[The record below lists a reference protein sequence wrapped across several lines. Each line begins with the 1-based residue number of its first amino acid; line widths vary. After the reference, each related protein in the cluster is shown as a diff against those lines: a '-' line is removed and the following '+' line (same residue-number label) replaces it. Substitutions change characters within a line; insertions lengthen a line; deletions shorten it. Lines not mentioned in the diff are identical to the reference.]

1 MKTSVL
7 YCGHTRGPRLLPIKR
22 EINNKGKY
30 VGIKAMEKRAKR
42 RANRDRHSEHNDCQ
56 SVHGS
61 YFNKIAQ
68 PAAKGENVM

>member
-30 VGIKAMEKRAKR
+30 VGIKAMEKGERGGQTETDTLNITVNQFIFQQ
-42 RANRDRHSEHNDCQ
+42 NRNL
-56 SVHGS
+56 
-61 YFNKIAQ
+61 Q
-68 PAAKGENVM
+68 PKEKK